1 MFSLE
6 YALLEILLC
15 FKLYSCNQLVL
26 FLIQAR
32 CLNSLMKPVL
42 MLKSYI
48 ICSIHNLKSK
58 NLKMLNSL
66 NSKKGV
72 FLLKILS
79 LSITFLII
87 NNLWQDQNYLKP
99 NKIKRPPP
107 SLTSKKN
114 FYQIISVY
122 PSLQEPP
129 MPSSDLPASARP
141 HFLIYFSG
149 YMLQKKVVFSSTA
162 KTFQS

>member
-32 CLNSLMKPVL
+32 CLNSLMKQVL

-48 ICSIHNLKSK
+48 ICSILSLQYK
-58 NLKMLNSL
+58 NLKMPNSF
-66 NSKKGV
+66 NSKGEHY
-72 FLLKILS
+72 LLKILS
-79 LSITFLII
+79 SSITFSTTSNQWL
-87 NNLWQDQNYLKP
+87 DQNYLKP

-114 FYQIISVY
+114 FYQIISDY